1 MSITDSKR
9 TDIHN
14 CLRDLMGHDMADI
27 MMEFLPPVGWGEVVR
42 RQDVNSLGVALR
54 SEMSVL
60 GSDLRTEIAGVR
72 NELKAEIAEVRTE
85 LTAEIAAVRNELKTE
100 IAGVRNELKAE
111 IADVRNE
118 LKSDIAELRGEFVA
132 FKQVTEVR
140 FASLEASITSL
151 KNTVTTLIVC
161 NVAVFGVVLTLLWQ
175 AK

>member
-54 SEMSVL
+54 SEMSVM
-60 GSDLRTEIAGVR
+60 GSDLHTEIAGVR
-72 NELKAEIAEVRTE
+72 NELKSDIAEVRAEIAE
-85 LTAEIAAVRNELKTE
+85 
-100 IAGVRNELKAE
+100 VRNELKAE
-111 IADVRNE
+111 
-118 LKSDIAELRGEFVA
+118 IAELRGEFVA

>member
-14 CLRDLMGHDMADI
+14 CLRDLMGRDMADI

-54 SEMSVL
+54 SEMSVM
-60 GSDLRTEIAGVR
+60 GSDLH
-72 NELKAEIAEVRTE
+72 
-85 LTAEIAAVRNELKTE
+85 TE

-118 LKSDIAELRGEFVA
+118 LKSDIAQLRGEFVA

>member
-54 SEMSVL
+54 SEMSVM
-60 GSDLRTEIAGVR
+60 GSDLRTEIAAVR
-72 NELKAEIAEVRTE
+72 NELTAEIAEVRTE
-85 LTAEIAAVRNELKTE
+85 LTAEIAAVRNELK
-100 IAGVRNELKAE
+100 
-111 IADVRNE
+111 
-118 LKSDIAELRGEFVA
+118 SDIAQLRGEFVA

>member
-54 SEMSVL
+54 SEMSVM
-60 GSDLRTEIAGVR
+60 GSDLRTEIA
-72 NELKAEIAEVRTE
+72 E
-85 LTAEIAAVRNELKTE
+85 
-100 IAGVRNELKAE
+100 VRNELKAE

-118 LKSDIAELRGEFVA
+118 LKSDIAQLRGEFVA

>member
-54 SEMSVL
+54 SEMSVM
-60 GSDLRTEIAGVR
+60 GSDMHTEIAEVR
-72 NELKAEIAEVRTE
+72 NELKADIAEVRTE
-85 LTAEIAAVRNELKTE
+85 LTAK
-100 IAGVRNELKAE
+100 IAG
-111 IADVRNE
+111 VRNE

>member
-54 SEMSVL
+54 SEMSVM
-60 GSDLRTEIAGVR
+60 GSDMHTEIAEVR
-72 NELKAEIAEVRTE
+72 NELKADIAEVRTE
-85 LTAEIAAVRNELKTE
+85 LTAK
-100 IAGVRNELKAE
+100 IAG
-111 IADVRNE
+111 VRNE

-140 FASLEASITSL
+140 FASLDASITSL

>member
-54 SEMSVL
+54 SEMSVM
-60 GSDLRTEIAGVR
+60 GSDLRTEIAAVR
-72 NELKAEIAEVRTE
+72 NELTAEIAEVRTE

-100 IAGVRNELKAE
+100 IAGVRNELK
-111 IADVRNE
+111 
-118 LKSDIAELRGEFVA
+118 SDIAQLRGEFVA

>member
-54 SEMSVL
+54 SEMSVM

-72 NELKAEIAEVRTE
+72 NELKAEIAEIRTE

-100 IAGVRNELKAE
+100 IAGVRNELK
-111 IADVRNE
+111 
-118 LKSDIAELRGEFVA
+118 SDIAQLRGEFVA